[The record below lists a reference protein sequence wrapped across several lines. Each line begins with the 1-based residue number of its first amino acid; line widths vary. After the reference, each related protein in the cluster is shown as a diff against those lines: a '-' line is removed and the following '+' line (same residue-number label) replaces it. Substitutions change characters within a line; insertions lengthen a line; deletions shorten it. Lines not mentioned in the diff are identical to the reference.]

1 MIIYNILI
9 IYEFKKR
16 CLIAYTMTTTELI
29 GFIAATLTTVA
40 FLPQVIKT
48 WKDKSTKDISLVT
61 YSLFVAGVI
70 TWFIYGV
77 LINSWPVIAA
87 NSITA
92 VFAAIVLGL
101 KIKYG

>member
-1 MIIYNILI
+1 
-9 IYEFKKR
+9 
-16 CLIAYTMTTTELI
+16 MTLTELI
-29 GFIAATLTTVA
+29 GFIAATLTTIA

-70 TWFIYGV
+70 AWLTYGI
-77 LINSWPVIAA
+77 LLHSWPLIAA
-87 NSITA
+87 NSVTA
-92 VFAAIVLGL
+92 VFAATVLAL

>member
-1 MIIYNILI
+1 
-9 IYEFKKR
+9 
-16 CLIAYTMTTTELI
+16 MTTTELI

-70 TWFIYGV
+70 TWLTYGI
-77 LINSWPVIAA
+77 LLHSWPLIAA
-87 NSITA
+87 NSVTA
-92 VFAAIVLGL
+92 VFAATVLAL